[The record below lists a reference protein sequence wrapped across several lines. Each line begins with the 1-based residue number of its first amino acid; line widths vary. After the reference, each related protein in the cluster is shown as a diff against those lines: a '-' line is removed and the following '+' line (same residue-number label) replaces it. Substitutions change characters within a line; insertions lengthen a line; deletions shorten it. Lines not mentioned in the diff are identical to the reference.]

1 MNRCEQTAQRTDGT
15 ELTCELDDG
24 HETAEHRARG
34 IGPMVVTW
42 TEDHDP
48 VEQDAARYWLPDPVP
63 ESQWVTTQGDDV
75 VEELPP
81 HQFDLIP
88 PYGA

>member
-1 MNRCEQTAQRTDGT
+1 MSRCEHTAQRADGT
-15 ELTCELDDG
+15 EVTCELEDG
-24 HETAEHRARG
+24 HEASEHRALSS
-34 IGPMVVTW
+34 GPMLITW

-48 VEQDAARYWLPDPVP
+48 MEQDPTRYWLPDSVP
-63 ESQWVTTQGDDV
+63 ESQWVTTQADDMV
-75 VEELPP
+75 AELPP